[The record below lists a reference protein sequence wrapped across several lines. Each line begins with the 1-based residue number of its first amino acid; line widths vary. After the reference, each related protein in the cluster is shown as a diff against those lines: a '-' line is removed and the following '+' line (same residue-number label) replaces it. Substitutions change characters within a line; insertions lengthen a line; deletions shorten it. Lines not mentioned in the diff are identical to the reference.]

1 MPACRRAFFPQA
13 PHDTGG
19 CPARDAIWP
28 GRQRPSLGAL
38 SEGRAWVKSK
48 TKTFP
53 VKHDGTTGNE
63 SKLAPADARA
73 PGLRWLL
80 RALELSV
87 HSGFLISC

>member
-1 MPACRRAFFPQA
+1 M
-13 PHDTGG
+13 
-19 CPARDAIWP
+19 
-28 GRQRPSLGAL
+28 
-38 SEGRAWVKSK
+38 KSK

-53 VKHDGTTGNE
+53 VKHDVTTGNE

-80 RALELSV
+80 RALELSA